1 MVEERDLPRPLLRHR
16 LAGAIRHERVATIV
30 GHGRG
35 TRPAATASQRAVV
48 AGLVP
53 RPCPTGLRAR
63 SLCDAFSTKPE
74 TRDSHLFIEG
84 AANDQSSCP
93 EGAKVCRQG
102 REPLGTVHANR
113 QAQRAT
119 DSAIG
124 LHPHSQ
130 TSARRA
136 PLWQVS
142 YLDRALR
149 VCEPGRCAMRSRQN
163 PTDKTRDDKTR
174 DSHLFIDKTRDKT
187 RDSHLFIE
195 GTANDQ
201 SSCPEGAKVCRQ
213 GREPLGTVR
222 ANRQAQRATDSAI
235 GLHPH
240 SQTSARRAPSRQV
253 SCLDRALPYSGGATT
268 ASLST
273 TRADH
278 GLPRGRCALL

>member
-35 TRPAATASQRAVV
+35 TRPAAITAQRAVV

-63 SLCDAFSTKPE
+63 SLCDAFSTKPG
-74 TRDSHLFIEG
+74 TVTCLLRVQRMIK
-84 AANDQSSCP
+84 APAP
-93 EGAKVCRQG
+93 KGAKVC
-102 REPLGTVHANR
+102 
-113 QAQRAT
+113 
-119 DSAIG
+119 S
-124 LHPHSQ
+124 
-130 TSARRA
+130 
-136 PLWQVS
+136 
-142 YLDRALR
+142 
-149 VCEPGRCAMRSRQN
+149 
-163 PTDKTRDDKTR
+163 
-174 DSHLFIDKTRDKT
+174 
-187 RDSHLFIE
+187 
-195 GTANDQ
+195 
-201 SSCPEGAKVCRQ
+201 Q